1 MWTNWTL
8 TSRWNSLDRCAG
20 GLSHL
25 DWTTG
30 SCENKIKTSVIS
42 DAGEKC
48 VCVCVRQNDSDICSS
63 AVWVISS
70 SSRCFAR
77 KWISAISQAGNKKQT
92 SSSSFLN
99 VTLETDRSW
108 AHTPTELW
116 FLEMNKQ
123 IKDDESSL
131 CVRRAS
137 AWWSRSSW
145 TTWWSRWTE
154 QKTNVSPKRVVTT
167 QKQTSSFQ
175 QLRLSWSPNVFTTS
189 VTTRG
194 IKKTD
199 GANRSLLL
207 DR

>member
-1 MWTNWTL
+1 ML
-8 TSRWNSLDRCAG
+8 
-20 GLSHL
+20 
-25 DWTTG
+25 
-30 SCENKIKTSVIS
+30 
-42 DAGEKC
+42 EKS
-48 VCVCVRQNDSDICSS
+48 VCVCATEWFRYLQQCSLGNLIQQQMFCWEMNFSDQSG
-63 AVWVISS
+63 
-70 SSRCFAR
+70 R
-77 KWISAISQAGNKKQT
+77 KQKNRRAAP
-92 SSSSFLN
+92 SFLN
-99 VTLETDRSW
+99 MTLETDRSW

-167 QKQTSSFQ
+167 QKQNSSFQ